1 MNATVPLDARASTA
15 PASRPPARRPLA
27 VGLAALVLATSLVTA
42 PARVAHAEVPL
53 LRDNFYEIAP
63 FYQSGGISLGGH
75 TATVSGLHIQERNG
89 FFSKALWTV
98 VVATLM
104 ALGQSDTEY
113 LGSDYGP
120 GYRIDYYRYKTTEEL
135 AAEEAER
142 EATVDAA
149 AANEY
154 QTNLYIF
161 WPTDGLGDTA
171 GYIFETYP
179 LSMNFDALTL
189 EFGLGFSSV
198 RSKCGPEMNGGVGR
212 CRSRSFSMPTRLN
225 VDIAGMALFDIQFDL
240 NFLAFG
246 DDARATT
253 YDHGFRTGLT
263 FHPWERLFV
272 RGGVTIPDFDFDELG
287 FQLEAGLRF

>member
-1 MNATVPLDARASTA
+1 MTHPQPAHPRARAASDPA
-15 PASRPPARRPLA
+15 PVPRRALASGLA
-27 VGLAALVLATSLVTA
+27 VLVLATSFLVT
-42 PARVAHAEVPL
+42 PVRVAHAEVPL
-53 LRDNFYEIAP
+53 MRDSFYELAP
-63 FYQSGGISLGGH
+63 FYQSGGVSLGGH

-113 LGSDYGP
+113 LGSEYGP
-120 GYRIDYYRYKTTEEL
+120 GYRIDYYRYKSPEEL
-135 AAEEAER
+135 AAEEADR

-154 QTNLYIF
+154 QTNLYLF
-161 WPTDGLGDTA
+161 WPMEGLGDTS
-171 GYIFETYP
+171 GVIFETYP

-198 RSKCGPEMNGGVGR
+198 RSRCGPEMNGGTGK
-212 CRSRSFSMPTRLN
+212 CYSRSFSIPTRLN
-225 VDIAGMALFDIQFDL
+225 VDIAAIALWDIQFDM

-246 DDARATT
+246 DDAPRTT

-263 FHPWERLFV
+263 LHPWERLFV
-272 RGGVTIPDFDFDELG
+272 RGGVTIPDFDFEELG
-287 FQLEAGLRF
+287 FQLEAGVRF